1 MGKGELK
8 GEENLNTY
16 KYIYKKELIII
27 ILILILQL
35 LMGPQFVFKTLF
47 LLFFMLSLLSANT
60 SADLHSWPDG
70 FT

>member
-1 MGKGELK
+1 MGKGQLK

-16 KYIYKKELIII
+16 KYIYKKESIIII

-35 LMGPQFVFKTLF
+35 LMGPQLVFKTLF

-60 SADLHSWPDG
+60 SADLHS
-70 FT
+70 